1 MFSKRSKLIG
11 LSLIT
16 SLWAGQAVSG
26 PLLYDVNDRTA
37 SDTQSGWTEVNLD
50 GVNGVTFTGIGG
62 VVLDDRNRGNA
73 NTDGTG
79 GDSANND
86 MWKDFIFADE
96 RGVNVGSPAGVDITV
111 SGLLADTLYD
121 VRLWAFDDLSNGGRN
136 MTWNGVALTLPNG
149 PDPSSLDSQV
159 AEFLAW
165 SDASGNLLLEGR
177 IGSPEGACCNV
188 FVNGFEL
195 TAVPEPGTLSLL
207 GIGLM
212 GLGFARRYK
221 KA

>member
-11 LSLIT
+11 LSLI
-16 SLWAGQAVSG
+16 SALWAGQAVSG

-50 GVNGVTFTGIGG
+50 GVNGVTFTGVGG
-62 VVLDDRNRGNA
+62 VFLDDRNRGTA
-73 NTDGTG
+73 NTNGAG
-79 GDSANND
+79 GDTDNND

-96 RGVNVGSPAGVDITV
+96 RGVNVSSPAGVDITV
-111 SGLLADTLYD
+111 SGLLANTFYD
-121 VRLWAFDDLSNGGRN
+121 VRLWAFDDLSDGGRY
-136 MTWNGVALTLPNG
+136 MTWNGVALSIPNT
-149 PDPSSLDSQV
+149 PDPASLDSQL
-159 AEFLAW
+159 AEFTAL

-177 IGSPEGACCNV
+177 IGSPQGTCCNV